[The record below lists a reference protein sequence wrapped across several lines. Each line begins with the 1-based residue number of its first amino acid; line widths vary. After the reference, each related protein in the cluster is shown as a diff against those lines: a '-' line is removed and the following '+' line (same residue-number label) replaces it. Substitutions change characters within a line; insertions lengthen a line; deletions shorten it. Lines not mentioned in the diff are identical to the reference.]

1 MSVNVP
7 VNEAQKE
14 KDINRKLQLYG
25 IYQGKA
31 WLSLA
36 PADED
41 MIYITL
47 LTTNVC
53 SFPSWKGSICKYFLS
68 PPPNL
73 LAQLLISGVT
83 E

>member
-36 PADED
+36 PGRWGYDIHNFTD
-41 MIYITL
+41 
-47 LTTNVC
+47 NKCV
-53 SFPSWKGSICKYFLS
+53 
-68 PPPNL
+68 
-73 LAQLLISGVT
+73 
-83 E
+83 